1 MKINRNTKQT
11 QKKKARREFR
21 TGIRKNKKWYQGNKK
36 GHYEQKQILTRNRWE
51 YMR

>member
-36 GHYEQKQILTRNRWE
+36 GHYEQK
-51 YMR
+51 